1 MAGFGISPKAA
12 SAEQPKPSSW
22 YALHTRARHEKK
34 IDANLQHAGIS
45 TFLPLVKE
53 TRRWSDRRKTVD
65 LPLFPCYVFV
75 NMPLTPELRLAVLR
89 TPGVLAFVGKSGE
102 ATPISEQ
109 EIDQVHTVL
118 TQKVPFGPSPF
129 LKAGQ
134 RVRVRGGALD
144 GMEGILSSQ
153 KGQTMLII
161 SVEPI
166 QRSIAVSVSGYEF
179 EPA

>member
-1 MAGFGISPKAA
+1 MAASGISREPSLAL
-12 SAEQPKPSSW
+12 PKPSHW

-34 IDANLQHAGIS
+34 VDTNLQRAGVT

-53 TRRWSDRRKTVD
+53 TRRWSDRRKTVE

-75 NMPLTPELRLAVLR
+75 NLALTPERRLAVLR
-89 TPGVLAFVGKSGE
+89 TPGVLAFVGSNGE
-102 ATPISEQ
+102 PAAISEQ
-109 EIDQVHTVL
+109 EITQVHTVL
-118 TQKVPFGPSPF
+118 AQNVPFGHAPF

-134 RVRVRGGALD
+134 RIRIRGGALD

-153 KGQTMLII
+153 KGQAMLII

-166 QRSIAVSVSGYEF
+166 QRSIAVSISGYDF

>member
-1 MAGFGISPKAA
+1 MAASGISRQAPSIQRPRAA
-12 SAEQPKPSSW
+12 SW

-34 IDANLQHAGIS
+34 IDSNLQRAGIS

-53 TRRWSDRRKTVD
+53 TRRWSDRRKTVE

-75 NMPLTPELRLAVLR
+75 NLALTPELRLAVLR

-102 ATPISEQ
+102 AAQISEQ
-109 EIDQVHTVL
+109 EITQVHTVL

-134 RVRVRGGALD
+134 RIRIRGGALD
-144 GMEGILSSQ
+144 GMEGILSPQ
-153 KGQTMLII
+153 KGQAMLII

-166 QRSIAVSVSGYEF
+166 QRSIAVSISGYEF

>member
-1 MAGFGISPKAA
+1 MAA
-12 SAEQPKPSSW
+12 SGIARDGSTERPGPSSW

-34 IDANLQHAGIS
+34 IDANLQRTGIT

-53 TRRWSDRRKTVD
+53 TRRWSDRRKTVE

-75 NMPLTPELRLAVLR
+75 NMALTAKLRLAVLN
-89 TPGVLAFVGKSGE
+89 TPGVLAFVGKNG
-102 ATPISEQ
+102 AAIPISEQ
-109 EIDQVHTVL
+109 EIAQVHTVL
-118 TQKVPFGPSPF
+118 AQRVPFGPSPF

-134 RVRVRGGALD
+134 RIRIRGGALD

-153 KGQTMLII
+153 KGQAMLVI

-166 QRSIAVSVSGYEF
+166 QRSIAVSISGYEF
-179 EPA
+179 EPV